1 MKKIIHSIRNKPDHI
16 KTRLVIIFA
25 VLATAIVVT
34 VWVMTL
40 QLLKTPDDTIKTDGP
55 LKVFKEVF
63 KTNVTTVK
71 EQTKSEKNPIDL
83 LKTEKQTVDT
93 EVTQDTII
101 DSDVIM
107 DDSTAPTAVSSQTN
121 TENVQQ

>member
-1 MKKIIHSIRNKPDHI
+1 MKKIIHSIQNRPDHV

-34 VWVMTL
+34 VWIITL

-71 EQTKSEKNPIDL
+71 EQTKSDKNPIDL
-83 LKTEKQTVDT
+83 LKTEKQTTDT
-93 EVTQDTII
+93 EVTLDTFIN
-101 DSDVIM
+101 SDVIM
-107 DDSTAPTAVSSQTN
+107 DDSGASTTVSPQTN
-121 TENVQQ
+121 SDSVQQ

>member
-55 LKVFKEVF
+55 FKVFRQVF
-63 KTNVTTVK
+63 KSNVSTIK
-71 EQTKSEKNPIDL
+71 EETKSDRNPLDL
-83 LKTEKQTVDT
+83 LKPENQT
-93 EVTQDTII
+93 
-101 DSDVIM
+101 DSAVVESSVSSDSGAIM
-107 DDSTAPTAVSSQTN
+107 DDSGDGATTQVQADQ
-121 TENVQQ
+121 TEN

>member
-34 VWVMTL
+34 VWIMTL

-55 LKVFKEVF
+55 FKVFRQVF
-63 KTNVTTVK
+63 KSNVSTIK
-71 EQTKSEKNPIDL
+71 EETKSDRNPLDL
-83 LKTEKQTVDT
+83 LKPENQT
-93 EVTQDTII
+93 
-101 DSDVIM
+101 DSAVVESSVSSDSGAIM
-107 DDSTAPTAVSSQTN
+107 DDSGDGATTQVQADQ
-121 TENVQQ
+121 TEN